1 MNTSSMWLGDTTNI
15 DYSYINECGQII
27 GGSIRPKFEVSGN
40 VDPVEQVVVDFSAIK
55 KAIKKLIDD
64 PKDGFDHKLW
74 WIDGVSY
81 GAIEYSDGQVSIKT
95 PCVEI
100 SGPENIVR
108 RFTKDHE
115 DEIVD
120 YLEERLNV
128 LYPNVNVK
136 IEYYPTYTFDVMPT
150 MTTSA
155 HKFRYVHGLR
165 ESTSWGCQNI
175 AHGHLSYLAAETHAD
190 ALAADMLLAQIAA
203 ELDNTVFIWE
213 DNHVSPGQIAYH
225 CSRGNM
231 QMLLKDQESV
241 LIGTESTVEHLVD
254 YVNHRWH
261 EELANAGIKKL
272 FVSEGLSKGA
282 CVNIDN

>member
-1 MNTSSMWLGDTTNI
+1 MTTSSMWLGDTTNI
-15 DYSYINECGQII
+15 DYSYINECGQVI
-27 GGSIRPKFEVSGN
+27 GGSIRPKFEVTGK
-40 VDPVEQVVVDFSAIK
+40 VDPVEQVVVDFSTIK
-55 KAIKKLIDD
+55 KAIKNLIDD

-74 WIDGVSY
+74 WIDGLSY
-81 GAIEYSDGQVSIKT
+81 GTIKYEDGQVFIKT

-115 DEIVD
+115 DEICD
-120 YLEERLNV
+120 YLESHLNEM
-128 LYPNVNVK
+128 YPGVDVQ
-136 IEYYPTYTFDVMPT
+136 IGYWPTYTFDVMPS
-150 MTTSA
+150 MNTST

-175 AHGHLSYLAAETHAD
+175 AHGHLSYLAAETYGD
-190 ALAADMLLAQIAA
+190 PLQADMLLSKIAA
-203 ELDNTVFIWE
+203 DLDNTVFIWE

-231 QMLLKDQESV
+231 QMILKDQKSI
-241 LIGTESTVEHLVD
+241 LINTESTVEHLVD
-254 YVNHRWH
+254 YVAH
-261 EELANAGIKKL
+261 EWEEHLKAVGVKKL

-282 CVNIDN
+282 CVKF